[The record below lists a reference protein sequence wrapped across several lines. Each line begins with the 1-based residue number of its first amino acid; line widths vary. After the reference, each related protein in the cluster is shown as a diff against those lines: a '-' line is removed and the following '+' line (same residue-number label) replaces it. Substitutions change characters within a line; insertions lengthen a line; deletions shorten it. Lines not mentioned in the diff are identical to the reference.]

1 METNWD
7 LLIENHFNKKEA
19 LAMDML
25 VEMVEETLDEMAT
38 LGWANFNRNPGR
50 FEEFI
55 RRVENGEPFIIDATK
70 KKVIIQKSEP
80 LLVKLRALANS
91 GDISAKKAKELGI
104 PDFTTTDGEVYSIS
118 KFFKDPG
125 MGGEEAGKRTAKEAY
140 AMKNLEALIKTA
152 IKESGTDGIILRVLN
167 SSGEVLHTY
176 DDVIGVKTQKQP
188 EQGTFKGVDPKSDFV
203 LIRKDPKSPVFI
215 SHKDGTTAKHF
226 GQWSGVTSKAGEK
239 INGHPEVLKFIEDLK
254 GELGQDRDG
263 NYIYPNA
270 TTYRRVIKN
279 PDLINMALF
288 GPDYTPDGPGS
299 FNNVD
304 VVAQGI
310 FKLERVGTDPDAG
323 VEDVPEAIY
332 TLSAHHMMVRGDDK
346 YDFGKSYQPTLQA
359 DDDEQDLPGPY
370 SPALV
375 SRFATQRSNFNVKGL
390 RATIYPYSGRK
401 VTKDI

>member
-7 LLIENHFNKKEA
+7 LLIENHFDKKEA
-19 LAMDML
+19 LDMEML
-25 VEMVEETLDEMAT
+25 VEMVEETLDEMAR

-55 RRVENGEPFIIDATK
+55 RRIENGEPFVIDATK
-70 KKVIIQKSEP
+70 KEVIVQRSEP
-80 LLVKLRALANS
+80 LLVKLRALADS

-125 MGGEEAGKRTAKEAY
+125 LGGEEAGKRTAKEAY

-203 LIRKDPKSPVFI
+203 LIRKDP
-215 SHKDGTTAKHF
+215 
-226 GQWSGVTSKAGEK
+226 
-239 INGHPEVLKFIEDLK
+239 NGHPEVLKFIEDLK

-270 TTYRRVIKN
+270 TTYRRVIKS

-390 RATIYPYSGRK
+390 RATIYPYDGRK